1 MVIKCGFNHSS
12 YKDVSP
18 VTHSL
23 TCSLFYY
30 LVCMYVCVYGLFNT
44 RAFTV
49 VSIIFMLTNPYC
61 VTGFDII
68 QAFHHTYFYCSKHFI
83 VVTNPYCVT
92 GFDIIPA
99 LISRLYYS
107 YDL

>member
-1 MVIKCGFNHSS
+1 MVIKRGFNHSS

-18 VTHSL
+18 VTYSL

-68 QAFHHTYFYCSKHFI
+68 
-83 VVTNPYCVT
+83 
-92 GFDIIPA
+92 PA

-107 YDL
+107 YDLLHLDLTLLYADWTCQE